1 MSRSDPA
8 DTTLSF
14 WQNLARWA
22 EAMDE
27 TPEERLSRQIRH
39 LHDRINALETALAA
53 QNSEARQ

>member
-8 DTTLSF
+8 DTVPSF

-22 EAMDE
+22 EVIDE

-39 LHDRINALETALAA
+39 LQDRVDALEAALGV
-53 QNSEARQ
+53 QNSQARP